1 GRWLGH
7 LETLLDAAVAH
18 PEARLAE
25 LPLLTGSERHQL
37 LREWSDTAAAY
48 RFGRPLHAWIEDQ
61 VDRTPEAVAVSFEGE
76 ALSYGELD
84 RRANGLA
91 RRLRA
96 LSVGSGVGPESR
108 VAVCLERSAELVIAL
123 LAVLKAGGA
132 YVPLDP
138 EYPRERLAFLLADAE
153 PAVLVSSAALLDR
166 LPAPEDRSPSF
177 VSLMSFAPEGGDR
190 LPESCA
196 SDQQLAYMIYTSG
209 STGRPKG
216 AMVGHRSIC
225 NRLLWM
231 QDAYGL
237 TAADTVLQKTPFSF
251 DVSVWEFFW
260 PLLTGARLVV
270 ARPGGHRDG
279 AYLVDV
285 IERERV
291 TVLHFVPSMLQVFL
305 EEPGIGRFERCRSL
319 RKVVVSG
326 EALSA
331 QLAERFFARLPVDL
345 ENLYGPT
352 EAAVDVT
359 VWGCRPGPVRAPVPI
374 GRPIANT
381 AMHVLD
387 RGGRPVPR
395 GVAGELCIGGVNVGR
410 GYL

>member
-177 VSLMSFAPEGGDR
+177 VSLQSLMSFAPEGGDR

-231 QDAYGL
+231 QDA
-237 TAADTVLQKTPFSF
+237 
-251 DVSVWEFFW
+251 
-260 PLLTGARLVV
+260 
-270 ARPGGHRDG
+270 
-279 AYLVDV
+279 
-285 IERERV
+285 
-291 TVLHFVPSMLQVFL
+291 
-305 EEPGIGRFERCRSL
+305 
-319 RKVVVSG
+319 
-326 EALSA
+326 
-331 QLAERFFARLPVDL
+331 
-345 ENLYGPT
+345 
-352 EAAVDVT
+352 
-359 VWGCRPGPVRAPVPI
+359 
-374 GRPIANT
+374 
-381 AMHVLD
+381 
-387 RGGRPVPR
+387 
-395 GVAGELCIGGVNVGR
+395 
-410 GYL
+410 

>member
-1 GRWLGH
+1 TTGRDRACEDVVGYFVNPVVLRADLAGDPAFAAHLAKTREAVAGALQHRGLPFPVLAGRLQPVRDPGRPPVFQAWFVLQRAAPGQEADLAAFALGQAGSRVERVEIEGLALESFAFDPGTAQFDLALFAAEVGDALALSCEYASTLFDGVTIGRWLGH

-138 EYPRERLAFLLADAE
+138 
-153 PAVLVSSAALLDR
+153 

-177 VSLMSFAPEGGDR
+177 VSLQSLMSFAPEGGDR

-251 DVSVWEFFW
+251 DV
-260 PLLTGARLVV
+260 
-270 ARPGGHRDG
+270 
-279 AYLVDV
+279 
-285 IERERV
+285 
-291 TVLHFVPSMLQVFL
+291 
-305 EEPGIGRFERCRSL
+305 
-319 RKVVVSG
+319 
-326 EALSA
+326 
-331 QLAERFFARLPVDL
+331 
-345 ENLYGPT
+345 
-352 EAAVDVT
+352 
-359 VWGCRPGPVRAPVPI
+359 
-374 GRPIANT
+374 
-381 AMHVLD
+381 
-387 RGGRPVPR
+387 
-395 GVAGELCIGGVNVGR
+395 
-410 GYL
+410 